1 MKILS
6 VRHAALPA
14 LLLPLIAA
22 AQAADE
28 QTMVVTAAP
37 TTVSELDTPAAV
49 SVVNGD
55 EMRQAA
61 PRVNLSESLGAVPG
75 LQVQNRQNY
84 AQDLQLSIRGFGSR
98 STYGVR
104 GLRIYVDGIPA
115 TMPDGQGQ
123 TSNID
128 IGSVDTIEVLRG
140 PFSALYGNSS
150 GGVINVTSQTGTQ
163 PPTVE
168 ASSYYGSFGTWHY
181 GMKATGAVGDGSHA
195 GDVDYTVSTNR
206 FTTHGYRDHSGA
218 RKNLA
223 NARLGVRIN
232 DVSKLTLLLNS
243 VDIKANDAGGLT
255 ADEWRDNP
263 RQSPRGDQYNTRK
276 NTRQTQAGLRYE
288 RQLSAQDDLSV
299 MMYAG
304 ERETTQF
311 QSIPRAPQ
319 LKPSHAGGVID
330 LTRHY
335 QGIDTRLTHR
345 GELLVPVTLT
355 AGLDYEN
362 MSERR
367 KGYENFVMVNGA
379 PQYGE
384 QGALRRN
391 ERNLMWNVDPY
402 LQTQWQLTD
411 KLSLDAG
418 VRYSSVWFDSNDY
431 YITPGNGDDSGDAS
445 YHKWLPAGSLKYAL
459 TDAWNVYLS
468 AGRGFETPTIN
479 ELSYRSDNQS
489 GLNFGLKPSTNDTV
503 EIGSKTRIGN
513 GLFTAALFQTNTDNE
528 IVVDSS
534 SGGRTSYKNA
544 GKTRR
549 QGVELGLDQQFGE
562 SWRLKAAW
570 TWLDATY
577 RTNVCDDASCN
588 GNRIPGI
595 ARNMGYASFGYQ
607 PEQGWYAGSD
617 IRYMSDIMAND
628 ENTAKAPSWT
638 VVGLTTGYKW
648 SYGRMDMDL
657 FGRIDN
663 LFDREYVGSVIVN
676 ESNGRYYE
684 PAPGR
689 NYGIGMTPAWRF
701 KNRPP
706 PPPMPLAIGGRS
718 AFPGR
723 LFHRQADT
731 RQRPALDT
739 PPPS

>member
-22 AQAADE
+22 AQTADE

-503 EIGSKTRIGN
+503 EIGSKTRLGN
-513 GLFTAALFQTNTDNE
+513 GLLTAALFQTNTDNE

-549 QGVELGLDQQFGE
+549 QGMELGLDQQFGE

-588 GNRIPGI
+588 GNRITGI

-657 FGRIDN
+657 FGRVDN

-689 NYGIGMTPAWRF
+689 NYGIGLNLAWRF
-701 KNRPP
+701 E
-706 PPPMPLAIGGRS
+706 
-718 AFPGR
+718 
-723 LFHRQADT
+723 
-731 RQRPALDT
+731 
-739 PPPS
+739 

>member
-1 MKILS
+1 
-6 VRHAALPA
+6 PA

-263 RQSPRGDQYNTRK
+263 RQSPHGDQYNTRK

-549 QGVELGLDQQFGE
+549 QGMELGLDQQFGE

-689 NYGIGMTPAWRF
+689 NYGIGLNLAWRF
-701 KNRPP
+701 E
-706 PPPMPLAIGGRS
+706 
-718 AFPGR
+718 
-723 LFHRQADT
+723 
-731 RQRPALDT
+731 
-739 PPPS
+739 

>member
-1 MKILS
+1 M
-6 VRHAALPA
+6 RHAALPA

-288 RQLSAQDDLSV
+288 RQLSVQDDLSV

-379 PQYGE
+379 QQYGE

-431 YITPGNGDDSGDAS
+431 YITPGNGDDSGDAN

-513 GLFTAALFQTNTDNE
+513 GLLTAALFQTDTDNE

-549 QGVELGLDQQFGE
+549 QGMELGLDQQFGE

-577 RTNVCDDASCN
+577 RTNVCGDASCN

-657 FGRIDN
+657 FGRVDN

-689 NYGIGMTPAWRF
+689 NYGIGLNLAWRF
-701 KNRPP
+701 E
-706 PPPMPLAIGGRS
+706 
-718 AFPGR
+718 
-723 LFHRQADT
+723 
-731 RQRPALDT
+731 
-739 PPPS
+739 

>member
-549 QGVELGLDQQFGE
+549 QGMELGLDQQFGE

-570 TWLDATY
+570 TWLNATY

-689 NYGIGMTPAWRF
+689 NYGIGLNLAWRF
-701 KNRPP
+701 E
-706 PPPMPLAIGGRS
+706 
-718 AFPGR
+718 
-723 LFHRQADT
+723 
-731 RQRPALDT
+731 
-739 PPPS
+739 

>member
-1 MKILS
+1 M
-6 VRHAALPA
+6 RHAALPA

-345 GELLVPVTLT
+345 GELLVPVPLT

-513 GLFTAALFQTNTDNE
+513 GLLTAALFQTDTDNE

-549 QGVELGLDQQFGE
+549 QGMELGLDQQFGE

-577 RTNVCDDASCN
+577 RTNVCGDASCN

-657 FGRIDN
+657 FGRVDN

-689 NYGIGMTPAWRF
+689 NYGIGLNLAWRF
-701 KNRPP
+701 E
-706 PPPMPLAIGGRS
+706 
-718 AFPGR
+718 
-723 LFHRQADT
+723 
-731 RQRPALDT
+731 
-739 PPPS
+739 

>member
-6 VRHAALPA
+6 VRHAAPPA

-549 QGVELGLDQQFGE
+549 QGMELGLDQQFGE

-689 NYGIGMTPAWRF
+689 NYGIGLNLAWRF
-701 KNRPP
+701 E
-706 PPPMPLAIGGRS
+706 
-718 AFPGR
+718 
-723 LFHRQADT
+723 
-731 RQRPALDT
+731 
-739 PPPS
+739 

>member
-37 TTVSELDTPAAV
+37 ATVSELDTPAAV

-128 IGSVDTIEVLRG
+128 IGSVNTLEVLRG

-276 NTRQTQAGLRYE
+276 DTRQTQAGLRYE
-288 RQLSAQDDLSV
+288 RQLSAQDVLSV

-304 ERETTQF
+304 ERETTQY

-345 GELLVPVTLT
+345 GELLVPLTLT

-479 ELSYRSDNQS
+479 ELSYRADNQS

-513 GLFTAALFQTNTDNE
+513 GLLTAALFQTDTDNE

-549 QGVELGLDQQFGE
+549 QGMELGLDQQFGE

-577 RTNVCDDASCN
+577 RTNVCGDASCN

-657 FGRIDN
+657 FGRVDN

-689 NYGIGMTPAWRF
+689 NYGIGLNLAWRF
-701 KNRPP
+701 E
-706 PPPMPLAIGGRS
+706 
-718 AFPGR
+718 
-723 LFHRQADT
+723 
-731 RQRPALDT
+731 
-739 PPPS
+739 

>member
-28 QTMVVTAAP
+28 QTMMVTAAP

-181 GMKATGAVGDGSHA
+181 GMKATGTVGDGSHA

-549 QGVELGLDQQFGE
+549 QGMELGLDQQFGE

-689 NYGIGMTPAWRF
+689 NYGIGLNLAWRF
-701 KNRPP
+701 E
-706 PPPMPLAIGGRS
+706 
-718 AFPGR
+718 
-723 LFHRQADT
+723 
-731 RQRPALDT
+731 
-739 PPPS
+739 

>member
-319 LKPSHAGGVID
+319 LKPSHAGGMID

-549 QGVELGLDQQFGE
+549 QGMELGLDQQFGE

-689 NYGIGMTPAWRF
+689 NYGIGLNLAWRF
-701 KNRPP
+701 E
-706 PPPMPLAIGGRS
+706 
-718 AFPGR
+718 
-723 LFHRQADT
+723 
-731 RQRPALDT
+731 
-739 PPPS
+739 

>member
-513 GLFTAALFQTNTDNE
+513 GLLTAALFQTDTDNE

-544 GKTRR
+544 GQTRR
-549 QGVELGLDQQFGE
+549 QGMELGLDQQFGE

-577 RTNVCDDASCN
+577 RTNVCGDASCN

-657 FGRIDN
+657 FGRVDN

-689 NYGIGMTPAWRF
+689 NYGIGLNLAWRF
-701 KNRPP
+701 E
-706 PPPMPLAIGGRS
+706 
-718 AFPGR
+718 
-723 LFHRQADT
+723 
-731 RQRPALDT
+731 
-739 PPPS
+739 

>member
-1 MKILS
+1 M
-6 VRHAALPA
+6 RHAALPA

-549 QGVELGLDQQFGE
+549 QGMELGLDQQFGE

-577 RTNVCDDASCN
+577 RTNVCDAASCN

-689 NYGIGMTPAWRF
+689 NYGIGLNLAWRF
-701 KNRPP
+701 E
-706 PPPMPLAIGGRS
+706 
-718 AFPGR
+718 
-723 LFHRQADT
+723 
-731 RQRPALDT
+731 
-739 PPPS
+739 

>member
-6 VRHAALPA
+6 VRHVALPA

-384 QGALRRN
+384 QGELRRN

-549 QGVELGLDQQFGE
+549 QGMELGLDQQFGE

-689 NYGIGMTPAWRF
+689 NYGIGLNLAWRF
-701 KNRPP
+701 E
-706 PPPMPLAIGGRS
+706 
-718 AFPGR
+718 
-723 LFHRQADT
+723 
-731 RQRPALDT
+731 
-739 PPPS
+739 

>member
-22 AQAADE
+22 AQTADE

-503 EIGSKTRIGN
+503 EIGSKTRLGN
-513 GLFTAALFQTNTDNE
+513 GLLTAALFQTNTDNE
-528 IVVDSS
+528 IVVNSS

-549 QGVELGLDQQFGE
+549 QGMELGLDQQFGE

-577 RTNVCDDASCN
+577 RTNVCDDDSCN
-588 GNRIPGI
+588 GTRIPGI
-595 ARNMGYASFGYQ
+595 ARHMGYASFGYQ

-657 FGRIDN
+657 FGRVDN

-689 NYGIGMTPAWRF
+689 NYGIGLNLAWRF
-701 KNRPP
+701 E
-706 PPPMPLAIGGRS
+706 
-718 AFPGR
+718 
-723 LFHRQADT
+723 
-731 RQRPALDT
+731 
-739 PPPS
+739 

>member
-22 AQAADE
+22 AKAADE

-255 ADEWRDNP
+255 ADEWRYNP

-549 QGVELGLDQQFGE
+549 QGMELGLDQQFGE

-689 NYGIGMTPAWRF
+689 NYGIGLNLAWRF
-701 KNRPP
+701 E
-706 PPPMPLAIGGRS
+706 
-718 AFPGR
+718 
-723 LFHRQADT
+723 
-731 RQRPALDT
+731 
-739 PPPS
+739 

>member
-1 MKILS
+1 
-6 VRHAALPA
+6 
-14 LLLPLIAA
+14 
-22 AQAADE
+22 
-28 QTMVVTAAP
+28 
-37 TTVSELDTPAAV
+37 
-49 SVVNGD
+49 
-55 EMRQAA
+55 
-61 PRVNLSESLGAVPG
+61 
-75 LQVQNRQNY
+75 
-84 AQDLQLSIRGFGSR
+84 
-98 STYGVR
+98 
-104 GLRIYVDGIPA
+104 
-115 TMPDGQGQ
+115 MP
-123 TSNID
+123 
-128 IGSVDTIEVLRG
+128 
-140 PFSALYGNSS
+140 P
-150 GGVINVTSQTGTQ
+150 
-163 PPTVE
+163 
-168 ASSYYGSFGTWHY
+168 
-181 GMKATGAVGDGSHA
+181 
-195 GDVDYTVSTNR
+195 
-206 FTTHGYRDHSGA
+206 
-218 RKNLA
+218 
-223 NARLGVRIN
+223 
-232 DVSKLTLLLNS
+232 
-243 VDIKANDAGGLT
+243 
-255 ADEWRDNP
+255 
-263 RQSPRGDQYNTRK
+263 GDQYNTRK

-549 QGVELGLDQQFGE
+549 QGMELGLDQQFGE

-684 PAPGR
+684 PASGR
-689 NYGIGMTPAWRF
+689 NYGIGLNLAWRF
-701 KNRPP
+701 E
-706 PPPMPLAIGGRS
+706 
-718 AFPGR
+718 
-723 LFHRQADT
+723 
-731 RQRPALDT
+731 
-739 PPPS
+739 

>member
-22 AQAADE
+22 AQTADE

-163 PPTVE
+163 QPTVE

-503 EIGSKTRIGN
+503 EIGSKTRLGN
-513 GLFTAALFQTNTDNE
+513 GLLTAALFQTNTDNE

-549 QGVELGLDQQFGE
+549 QGMELGLDQQFGE

-657 FGRIDN
+657 FGRVDN

-689 NYGIGMTPAWRF
+689 NYGIGLNLAWRF
-701 KNRPP
+701 E
-706 PPPMPLAIGGRS
+706 
-718 AFPGR
+718 
-723 LFHRQADT
+723 
-731 RQRPALDT
+731 
-739 PPPS
+739 

>member
-1 MKILS
+1 MKTLS

-181 GMKATGAVGDGSHA
+181 GMKATGSVGDGSHA

-335 QGIDTRLTHR
+335 QGIDTRLSHR

-549 QGVELGLDQQFGE
+549 QGMELGLDQQFGE

-689 NYGIGMTPAWRF
+689 NYGIGLNLAWRF
-701 KNRPP
+701 E
-706 PPPMPLAIGGRS
+706 
-718 AFPGR
+718 
-723 LFHRQADT
+723 
-731 RQRPALDT
+731 
-739 PPPS
+739 

>member
-1 MKILS
+1 MKIITAHKAS
-6 VRHAALPA
+6 
-14 LLLPLIAA
+14 LPLLFVPVIFGPLSAM
-22 AQAADE
+22 AADE
-28 QTMVVTAAP
+28 QTLIVSATP
-37 TTVSELDTPAAV
+37 QTVSELDTPAAV
-49 SVVNGD
+49 SVVSGED
-55 EMRQAA
+55 MRHAT
-61 PRVNLSESLGAVPG
+61 PRINLSESLGSVPG
-75 LQVQNRQNY
+75 LQIQNRQNY
-84 AQDLQLSIRGFGSR
+84 AQDLQLSVRGFGAR
-98 STYGVR
+98 STFGVR
-104 GLRIYVDGIPA
+104 GIRMYVDGIPA

-128 IGSVDTIEVLRG
+128 LNSIESVDVLRG

-549 QGVELGLDQQFGE
+549 QGMELGLDQQFGE

-689 NYGIGMTPAWRF
+689 NYGIGLNLAWRF
-701 KNRPP
+701 E
-706 PPPMPLAIGGRS
+706 
-718 AFPGR
+718 
-723 LFHRQADT
+723 
-731 RQRPALDT
+731 
-739 PPPS
+739 

>member
-549 QGVELGLDQQFGE
+549 QGMELGLDQQFGE

-648 SYGRMDMDL
+648 CYGRMDMDL

-689 NYGIGMTPAWRF
+689 NYGIGLNLAWRF
-701 KNRPP
+701 E
-706 PPPMPLAIGGRS
+706 
-718 AFPGR
+718 
-723 LFHRQADT
+723 
-731 RQRPALDT
+731 
-739 PPPS
+739 

>member
-22 AQAADE
+22 AQTADE

-384 QGALRRN
+384 QGAMRRN

-503 EIGSKTRIGN
+503 EIGSKTRLGN
-513 GLFTAALFQTNTDNE
+513 GLLTAALFQTNTDNE

-549 QGVELGLDQQFGE
+549 QGMELGLDQQFGE

-657 FGRIDN
+657 FGRVDN

-689 NYGIGMTPAWRF
+689 NYGIGLNLAWRF
-701 KNRPP
+701 E
-706 PPPMPLAIGGRS
+706 
-718 AFPGR
+718 
-723 LFHRQADT
+723 
-731 RQRPALDT
+731 
-739 PPPS
+739 

>member
-549 QGVELGLDQQFGE
+549 QGMELGLDQQFGE

-607 PEQGWYAGSD
+607 TEQGWYAGSD

-689 NYGIGMTPAWRF
+689 NYGIGLNLAWRF
-701 KNRPP
+701 E
-706 PPPMPLAIGGRS
+706 
-718 AFPGR
+718 
-723 LFHRQADT
+723 
-731 RQRPALDT
+731 
-739 PPPS
+739 

>member
-1 MKILS
+1 M
-6 VRHAALPA
+6 RHAALPA

-391 ERNLMWNVDPY
+391 ERNLMWNIDPY

-549 QGVELGLDQQFGE
+549 QGMELGLDQQFGE

-617 IRYMSDIMAND
+617 IRYMSEIMAND

-689 NYGIGMTPAWRF
+689 NYGIGLNLAWRF
-701 KNRPP
+701 E
-706 PPPMPLAIGGRS
+706 
-718 AFPGR
+718 
-723 LFHRQADT
+723 
-731 RQRPALDT
+731 
-739 PPPS
+739 

>member
-549 QGVELGLDQQFGE
+549 QGMELGLDQQFGE

-689 NYGIGMTPAWRF
+689 NYGIGL
-701 KNRPP
+701 N
-706 PPPMPLAIGGRS
+706 LA
-718 AFPGR
+718 
-723 LFHRQADT
+723 
-731 RQRPALDT
+731 
-739 PPPS
+739 

>member
-549 QGVELGLDQQFGE
+549 QGMELGLDQQFGE

-607 PEQGWYAGSD
+607 PEQGWYAG
-617 IRYMSDIMAND
+617 SDIMAND

-689 NYGIGMTPAWRF
+689 NYGIGLNLAWRF
-701 KNRPP
+701 E
-706 PPPMPLAIGGRS
+706 
-718 AFPGR
+718 
-723 LFHRQADT
+723 
-731 RQRPALDT
+731 
-739 PPPS
+739 

>member
-37 TTVSELDTPAAV
+37 TMVSELDTPAAV

-319 LKPSHAGGVID
+319 LEPSHAGGVID

-549 QGVELGLDQQFGE
+549 QGMELGLDQQFGE

-689 NYGIGMTPAWRF
+689 NYGIGLNLAWRF
-701 KNRPP
+701 E
-706 PPPMPLAIGGRS
+706 
-718 AFPGR
+718 
-723 LFHRQADT
+723 
-731 RQRPALDT
+731 
-739 PPPS
+739 

>member
-115 TMPDGQGQ
+115 IMPDGQGQ

-513 GLFTAALFQTNTDNE
+513 GLLTAALFQTDTDNE

-549 QGVELGLDQQFGE
+549 QGMELGLDQQFGE

-577 RTNVCDDASCN
+577 RTNVCGDASCN

-657 FGRIDN
+657 FGRVDN

-689 NYGIGMTPAWRF
+689 NYGIGLNLAWRF
-701 KNRPP
+701 E
-706 PPPMPLAIGGRS
+706 
-718 AFPGR
+718 
-723 LFHRQADT
+723 
-731 RQRPALDT
+731 
-739 PPPS
+739 

>member
-6 VRHAALPA
+6 VRLAALPA

-513 GLFTAALFQTNTDNE
+513 GLLTAALFQTDTDNE

-549 QGVELGLDQQFGE
+549 QGMELGLDQQFGE

-577 RTNVCDDASCN
+577 RTNVCGDASCN

-657 FGRIDN
+657 FGRVDN

-689 NYGIGMTPAWRF
+689 NYGIGLNLAWRF
-701 KNRPP
+701 E
-706 PPPMPLAIGGRS
+706 
-718 AFPGR
+718 
-723 LFHRQADT
+723 
-731 RQRPALDT
+731 
-739 PPPS
+739 

>member
-255 ADEWRDNP
+255 ADEWHDNP

-513 GLFTAALFQTNTDNE
+513 GLLTAALFQTDTDNE

-549 QGVELGLDQQFGE
+549 QGMELGLDQQFGE

-577 RTNVCDDASCN
+577 RTNVCGDASCN

-648 SYGRMDMDL
+648 SYGRMDMNL
-657 FGRIDN
+657 FGRVDN

-689 NYGIGMTPAWRF
+689 NYGIGL
-701 KNRPP
+701 N
-706 PPPMPLAIGGRS
+706 LA
-718 AFPGR
+718 
-723 LFHRQADT
+723 
-731 RQRPALDT
+731 
-739 PPPS
+739 

>member
-431 YITPGNGDDSGDAS
+431 YITPGNGDDSGNAS

-549 QGVELGLDQQFGE
+549 QGMELGLDQQFGE

-689 NYGIGMTPAWRF
+689 NYGIGLNLAWRF
-701 KNRPP
+701 E
-706 PPPMPLAIGGRS
+706 
-718 AFPGR
+718 
-723 LFHRQADT
+723 
-731 RQRPALDT
+731 
-739 PPPS
+739 

>member
-28 QTMVVTAAP
+28 QTMVVPAAP

-104 GLRIYVDGIPA
+104 GLRSYVDGIPA

-549 QGVELGLDQQFGE
+549 QGMELGLDQQFGE

-689 NYGIGMTPAWRF
+689 NYGIGLNLAWRF
-701 KNRPP
+701 E
-706 PPPMPLAIGGRS
+706 
-718 AFPGR
+718 
-723 LFHRQADT
+723 
-731 RQRPALDT
+731 
-739 PPPS
+739 